1 MINMYRWPLFSQDNI
16 ANKEIKNRTD
26 KNTNEENMSFE
37 ENKTIVRRF
46 FEEGPSKGNLIIA
59 DELLSPDFVMHTPLP
74 ASPGIEGMNEVITT
88 CRAAFEHLNVTIE
101 DMVAEGNNVT
111 ARFTAH
117 GIHKG
122 SFMGLPA
129 TGKPITMTGIEIFR
143 IKDGKIVELWGE
155 ANLLGLMQ
163 QLGIFPEPGNQG

>member
-1 MINMYRWPLFSQDNI
+1 
-16 ANKEIKNRTD
+16 
-26 KNTNEENMSFE
+26 MSTE
-37 ENKTIVRRF
+37 ENKAIVHRF
-46 FEEGPSKGNLIIA
+46 FEEGPSKGNLIDA
-59 DELLSPDFVMHTPLP
+59 DKLLSSDFTMHTPLP
-74 ASPGIEGMNEVITT
+74 ASPGIKGIHEVITT

-101 DMVAEGNNVT
+101 DMIAEGDNVA

-122 SFMGLPA
+122 DFMGLQA

-143 IKDGKIVELWGE
+143 IKDGRIVELWGE

-163 QLGIFPEPGNQG
+163 QLGIFFEPGHQD